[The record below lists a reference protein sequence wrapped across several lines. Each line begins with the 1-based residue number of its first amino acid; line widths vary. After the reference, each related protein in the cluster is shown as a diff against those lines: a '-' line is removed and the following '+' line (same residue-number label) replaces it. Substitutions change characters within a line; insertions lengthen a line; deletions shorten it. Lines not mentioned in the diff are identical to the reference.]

1 MTSRAAQPSTP
12 TARLRVAVAAAA
24 GAVAAALL
32 ALSATWP
39 TAVLAGWDVAATVY
53 AAWLLLDVRHMDAAR
68 TASMAVRED
77 PGRATADALVIG
89 ASVAS
94 LLAIGLVI
102 LQAGNASGAARAL
115 LTGLS
120 LVSVLVSWAVI
131 HATYTVRYA
140 RLYYTEPV
148 GGVTFAQPD
157 PPRFMDFAYLAF
169 TIGMTFQVADN
180 DLTTDRFRA
189 RVLGHALLSYIFGAF
204 ILATMINLVAGL
216 GR

>member
-1 MTSRAAQPSTP
+1 MTTP
-12 TARLRVAVAAAA
+12 TARLRVAVAAAT
-24 GAVAAALL
+24 GAVVAVLL
-32 ALSATWP
+32 AFATTLS
-39 TAVLAGWDVAATVY
+39 TALLAGWDVAALVY
-53 AAWLLLDVRHMDAAR
+53 AGWLLLVVRHMDAVD
-68 TASMAVRED
+68 TASLAVRED
-77 PGRATADALVIG
+77 PGRATADVLVIG

-94 LLAIGLVI
+94 LLAVGLVI
-102 LQAGNASGAARAL
+102 LQAGNSSGAARAV

-120 LVSVLVSWAVI
+120 LASVLVSWAVI
-131 HATYTVRYA
+131 QATYMARYA

-148 GGVTFAQPD
+148 GGVTFAQQE

-180 DLTTDRFRA
+180 ELTTSRFRA
-189 RVLGHALLSYIFGAF
+189 RVLGHALLSYLFGAF